1 MKPSTIIFCLVPTI
15 ALAVEADQAPPAVSP
30 TPSLPNANPPAP
42 LPQIPTPSNTDD
54 DLRLLEVRTV
64 QEEVE
69 TVEDTDAT
77 RVLDQWPEPA
87 SGTIGLG
94 TLAAST
100 GETKALRAR
109 SEGTLGQTPWIGMAI
124 GLTCTALAAVMLG

>member
-1 MKPSTIIFCLVPTI
+1 MKPSTVIFCLVPTI
-15 ALAVEADQAPPAVSP
+15 ALAVEADQAPPAVAP

-54 DLRLLEVRTV
+54 DVRLLVRTV
-64 QEEVE
+64 QEEVGI
-69 TVEDTDAT
+69 EDTDAT

-100 GETKALRAR
+100 GKTKALRAR

>member
-1 MKPSTIIFCLVPTI
+1 MKPSTVLLCLVPTI
-15 ALAVEADQAPPAVSP
+15 ALAADQAPPPPA

-42 LPQIPTPSNTDD
+42 LPQIPTPINNPDD
-54 DLRLLEVRTV
+54 DDDSTLHLEVRQV
-64 QEEVE
+64 QAVA
-69 TVEDTDAT
+69 DSDAT

-94 TLAAST
+94 TLTSSP
-100 GETKALRAR
+100 GKTKALRAR